1 MLHRKQRTPKVPLLR
16 EFILQRVLPNLV
28 PVLAAA
34 GEMPLEK
41 PTELADRTANYSGAG
56 TAVASATVMTADT
69 KARQSR
75 IEDKIDRLA
84 ASITAIRISAPGLY
98 HGSSHRNPGCRFLV
112 DTDAEAS
119 VIRTSHFDR
128 QCTDMT
134 ASSQAP
140 NYSTI
145 TTFPQSC
152 RTIDLGLRRTSR
164 WIFIV
169 ADERFAIFKADFLMT
184 TGVNVDVRSRRPVDS
199 TTSFC
204 VRCVIWPRPPTSY
217 RRQIFA

>member
-1 MLHRKQRTPKVPLLR
+1 MSHVVSTLLSDVAGECDDVLSVPHLSAASSNTECGRAWTQKTVLDAAPKAADPESPLLR

-41 PTELADRTANYSGAG
+41 PTELADRIANYSGAG

-98 HGSSHRNPGCRFLV
+98 HGSS
-112 DTDAEAS
+112 
-119 VIRTSHFDR
+119 
-128 QCTDMT
+128 
-134 ASSQAP
+134 
-140 NYSTI
+140 
-145 TTFPQSC
+145 
-152 RTIDLGLRRTSR
+152 
-164 WIFIV
+164 
-169 ADERFAIFKADFLMT
+169 
-184 TGVNVDVRSRRPVDS
+184 RSRS
-199 TTSFC
+199 CSH
-204 VRCVIWPRPPTSY
+204 
-217 RRQIFA
+217 